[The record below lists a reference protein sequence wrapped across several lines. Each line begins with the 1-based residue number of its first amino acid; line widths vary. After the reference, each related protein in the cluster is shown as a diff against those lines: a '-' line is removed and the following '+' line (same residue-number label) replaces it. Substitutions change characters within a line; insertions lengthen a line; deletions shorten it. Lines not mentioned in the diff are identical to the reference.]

1 MDHWRK
7 VHLLKHLAK
16 PGHEWNK
23 FGVGNLETLSGN
35 RDRLSGKEGVREDLL
50 KYYKENYSSNVMT
63 LVILSTY
70 SIEVM
75 TNWAI
80 KYFTAIPNHN

>member
-23 FGVGNLETLSGN
+23 FGVGNLETLSG
-35 RDRLSGKEGVREDLL
+35 KEGVREDLL
-50 KYYKENYSSNVMT
+50 KFYQENYSSNVMT

-70 SIEVM
+70 SIEEM
-75 TNWAI
+75 KNWAI
-80 KYFTAIPNHN
+80 KFFTAIPNHN